1 MPPTSVLLVMRCDV
15 SSDAAAENKQQDG
28 DSEIDIKLRLLPIY
42 NSRSVLCTA
51 LQWFAIIR
59 CMVLWCVDCGS

>member
-1 MPPTSVLLVMRCDV
+1 V

-59 CMVLWCVDCGS
+59 CMVL